1 MDKALIRVYE
11 CDPVTADAEFLLS
24 KAKVSGDIRQGAEA
38 RRLRRRLPRGHQ
50 SITGELYQ
58 PVVAAV
64 CSAATARKSS
74 CNEIRQTPIPSSHIN
89 YEKEI
94 NA

>member
-11 CDPVTADAEFLLS
+11 CDPVTVDEEFLLS
-24 KAKVSGDIRQGAEA
+24 KAKVSGDIRPGAEA

-50 SITGELYQ
+50 NITGGLYQ

-64 CSAATARKSS
+64 VLLQQRGNRHAMKYGKHPYRPPRLIS
-74 CNEIRQTPIPSSHIN
+74 
-89 YEKEI
+89 
-94 NA
+94 